1 MNAKFSEGEVVIAEF
16 KNYPENNG
24 EYTIIEVLTAEQFS
38 TEFKDFL
45 SIKSMYYRLQG
56 LRIVGPSRGA
66 ICDAAGERSLRKKH
80 TPSEFSFNSLMDNL
94 KLPQSA

>member
-24 EYTIIEVLTAEQFS
+24 GYTIIEVLTAEQFS

-45 SIKSMYYRLQG
+45 SIQSMYYRLQG
-56 LRIVGPSRGA
+56 LKIVGPNRGA
-66 ICDAAGERSLRKKH
+66 ICDAAGERALRKKH
-80 TPSEFSFNSLMDNL
+80 TPSEFSFNNLMDNL